1 VREAELD
8 SDANPIVGEGSTAHR
23 VVAAAVVDREGR
35 VLIAQRPPGKWQA
48 GRWEFP
54 GGKLEAGEDEQQA
67 LRRELEE
74 ELGIHVRAA
83 TRVLEVAHNYPDRS
97 VVIALWLV
105 LRYDGTPTGLDG
117 QALRWVEPGAL
128 TGLDLLE
135 ADLPMLPALLGALG
149 LDVPR

>member
-1 VREAELD
+1 M
-8 SDANPIVGEGSTAHR
+8 
-23 VVAAAVVDREGR
+23 VDREGR
-35 VLIAQRPPGKWQA
+35 VLIAQRPTGKWQA

-74 ELGIHVRAA
+74 ELGIHVQAA
-83 TRVLEVAHNYPDRS
+83 TRVLEVAHDYPDRS

-117 QALRWVEPGAL
+117 QALRWVEPRAL
-128 TGLDLLE
+128 AGLDLLE

-149 LDVPR
+149 LAVPR